1 MKIEKRVRLELDIMN
16 FKLLLFVPLFL
27 FALEKD
33 YQVPFCNDLNGTIEY
48 RLDDLSRVDCLTDEF
63 AIEVEFA
70 KKWKE
75 AIGQA
80 LFYGIK
86 TNRTPAIALIVDNN
100 DTKHINRLNVVS
112 ERYGIKVFYIDK

>member
-1 MKIEKRVRLELDIMN
+1 MRSLIILCA
-16 FKLLLFVPLFL
+16 LFSFS
-27 FALEKD
+27 FSLEKD
-33 YQVPFCNDLNGTIEY
+33 YQIPFCTDLNGTIEY
-48 RLDDLSRVDCLTDEF
+48 RLDDLSRVDCLTDEY

-86 TNRTPAIALIVDNN
+86 TNRTPAIALIVDGN